1 MSTHAQVDPAKRR
14 VPPRPRMGRP
24 PTVERGVEVSAYLTE
39 RQVMAVE
46 AHRRERGL
54 KSFSE
59 ALREILERR
68 LEA

>member
-1 MSTHAQVDPAKRR
+1 
-14 VPPRPRMGRP
+14 MGRP
-24 PTVERGVEVSAYLTE
+24 PTVERGVEVSAYLPE

-46 AHRRERGL
+46 AYRRERGL

-68 LEA
+68 L

>member
-1 MSTHAQVDPAKRR
+1 MTTHAQVDPAKRR
-14 VPPRPRMGRP
+14 LPPRPRMGRP
-24 PTVERGVEVSAYLTE
+24 PTVERGVGVSAYLTE

-59 ALREILERR
+59 ALREILE
-68 LEA
+68 EIC

>member
-1 MSTHAQVDPAKRR
+1 VTTHAQVDPAKRR
-14 VPPRPRMGRP
+14 LPPRPRMGRP
-24 PTVERGVEVSAYLTE
+24 PTVERGVEVSAYLPE

-46 AHRRERGL
+46 AYRRERGL

-68 LEA
+68 L